1 MIFKEIPSTKLKK
14 LQLKMTLLFGALVIT
29 MIVVLNFIAVR
40 SSETATTQQER
51 EILFGASAILILLSI
66 IIIFFIS
73 NTIIQEQ
80 KILNKERKK
89 HKTWLKNIVKYSP
102 LGIVFTDK
110 KGNIQYANPRFT
122 SMTGFAMDECIGNN
136 VSILQSGIQNEE
148 FYKQLWKT
156 ISGGE
161 IWNGEIANRKKDGTL
176 YWEEMSIAPIK
187 DENGLIT
194 HFVATKKDIT
204 DEKQLHRELLLANSE
219 LNEMTGILRMREQK
233 LEKINEQLTILIQK
247 ESANIQE
254 KDKLLMEQS
263 KMATMGEMIGMIA
276 HQWRQPL
283 NAVSAATI
291 KVNMLNELGIL
302 KSEELSNTLKFI
314 QEMSQ
319 KMSATINEFMEFSKP
334 DREKELVDIKD
345 IVESVFKIIDAQ
357 LITRNIAFNID
368 IEKNIHLQTY
378 RKELAH
384 IVLNLL
390 SNARDAFE
398 NKEIPDKTI
407 TIRAYIDKNHIIIK
421 VVDNAGGI
429 KGEILPKIFE
439 PFFTTK
445 PSGKGTGLGLYMSKK
460 MLEEHFDGTLNVINR
475 EFGAE
480 FTIILPYEKV
490 SR

>member
-1 MIFKEIPSTKLKK
+1 
-14 LQLKMTLLFGALVIT
+14 MTLLFGALVIT